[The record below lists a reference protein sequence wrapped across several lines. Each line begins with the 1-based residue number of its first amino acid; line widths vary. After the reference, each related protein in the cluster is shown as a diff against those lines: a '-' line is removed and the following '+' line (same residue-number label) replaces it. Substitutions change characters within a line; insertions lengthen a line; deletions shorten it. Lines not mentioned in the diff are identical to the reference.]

1 MHSTDFMDQWDF
13 TVFGAMLL
21 ISGLIGV
28 YFAFFAGQETEL
40 DFLMAGRQ
48 MNAFPV
54 SLSLS
59 ASFMSSLTLLGMP
72 ADVYLHGAKSIL
84 GVFSFLIVVFI
95 SAEIFLPIFYRLQI
109 TSTYEYLELRFNK
122 QVRLVGTFFFIFQMV
137 IYTGLVIYGPAIA
150 ISKVIGIGFWT
161 EIIGTGLLCTV
172 YCSLLVVWRLLH
184 GIFSNSSVSGFREGG
199 LRAVIWTDA
208 FQFSIMVIGYA
219 SLIVQS
225 SLHDEGLGR
234 IFRIS
239 KEGGRLEIWDF
250 NPSPFRTHT
259 FWTFM
264 IGGTLTWTSIFG
276 INHSQVQRYLCCKSQ
291 FQAKLALYINLLWLW
306 TIVSCTVFCGLAMYT
321 TFRGCDPLLSE
332 RIQES
337 NELMIYL
344 AVEILDFRGSLGL
357 FVAAAYSGSLSTISS
372 SINSLALVTIEDFIK
387 PLLNNPSERTLSLIS
402 KVICLFYG
410 ILCIM
415 IAALESLAESILQ
428 IANTIF
434 GLVGG
439 PLLGLFSLGMFTS
452 WANAK
457 GSLFGLLIGFVISAW
472 MGVGNYWYPVPPEKV
487 ETLAPV
493 SIENCS
499 RINSIYTESMR
510 VPEKLDLISWKA
522 SAIPS
527 PEVPSIFWISYLY
540 IGPIGTFVTL
550 IVGSLVSFLTG
561 GKYQEVNEECLLRRD
576 DTIFGSW
583 CKRTNS
589 FPLLSDEKARETNIM
604 NANEKEVPETFN

>member
-172 YCSLLVVWRLLH
+172 YCSL
-184 GIFSNSSVSGFREGG
+184 
-199 LRAVIWTDA
+199 
-208 FQFSIMVIGYA
+208 
-219 SLIVQS
+219 S